1 LKVQLLWD
9 IIKPE
14 KGGITM
20 RKNLK
25 PNPHIAPMPV
35 LIIGTYGR
43 DGTPDAMNAAW
54 GTACD
59 YNQICIFIAKEHKSF
74 ENIMLKKEF
83 TVSLADRA
91 NLVPADYV
99 GIVSAAKV
107 PDKVARTGWTVEKAE
122 NVIKAAVSFL
132 SDVKA
137 EVYIV
142 NYKDGAMIS
151 IEKGVEGENEGEY
164 TLPINQDSDKS
175 KVIVIDTNALEPLCE
190 FKTVE

>member
-1 LKVQLLWD
+1 
-9 IIKPE
+9 
-14 KGGITM
+14 M

-35 LIIGTYGR
+35 LIVGSYGR

-59 YNQICIFIAKEHKSF
+59 YNQICIFMAKEHKSY

-99 GIVSAAKV
+99 GVVSATKV
-107 PDKVARTGWTVEKAE
+107 PDKVAKTGWSVEKAPHVDAPLFAQLPFTME
-122 NVIKAAVSFL
+122 CRLVSFDRETEAL
-132 SDVKA
+132 IG
-137 EVYIV
+137 EIV
-142 NYKDGAMIS
+142 NIS
-151 IEKGVEGENEGEY
+151 ADEAILDENG
-164 TLPINQDSDKS
+164 
-175 KVIVIDTNALEPLCE
+175 KVDVNKFRPLCYIPFNNSYMTLGE
-190 FKTVE
+190 TAGKAFSAGLALK